1 MEYFRSGLGRVA
13 DRMIRALAQEFHE
26 QHAFSNIAI
35 IRVDTETTIA
45 RGLATNRL
53 SAQGV
58 TKQMVGIARSELRR
72 LGHILTFEAVDEML
86 MHAERHRSGAC
97 VCRCEHIGGT
107 PAQTGGEKQM
117 GIRARRLAA
126 GVCVRCA
133 SPEADRGVH
142 CRPCAATLVAMRRE
156 ARARKRMG
164 CGHTVAEIEE
174 IDF

>member
-1 MEYFRSGLGRVA
+1 
-13 DRMIRALAQEFHE
+13 MIRALAQEFSE
-26 QHAFSNIAI
+26 ARAFGKAAVIDIGGAI
-35 IRVDTETTIA
+35 IV
-45 RGLATNRL
+45 RGLNTSRL
-53 SAQGV
+53 SAQGITKKMV
-58 TKQMVGIARSELRR
+58 TIARAELRN
-72 LGHILTFEAVDEML
+72 LGHTLTFEAVDEML

-97 VCRCEHIGGT
+97 ICRCEHIGGT
-107 PAQTGGEKQM
+107 PAQNGSEKQM

-142 CRPCAATLVAMRRE
+142 CSTCAATLVAMRRE

-164 CGHTVAEIEE
+164 RGHTVAEIEE